1 MQLAHDAT
9 WRALR
14 TITAHMLTRHTGALQ
29 CFSLGAG
36 PGDYGPLKMKV
47 SAPPASALA
56 YDIPY

>member
-1 MQLAHDAT
+1 
-9 WRALR
+9 
-14 TITAHMLTRHTGALQ
+14 MLTRHTGALQ